1 MRDLPKDMASSSD
14 IYNAQWLEG
23 QIAHSVGSSSFI
35 EQIVARSI
43 NQSQPLQPTLHTIQT
58 PLTNGLPNQ
67 TIPIQ
72 IPITNALLTAPLTI
86 NSESDA
92 SDDEE
97 SQSSSYQ
104 EEIFEFDDLPGKS
117 KQPAGED
124 S

>member
-1 MRDLPKDMASSSD
+1 MRDLPKGMASSSD

-43 NQSQPLQPTLHTIQT
+43 NQSQPLQPTLHAFQT

-67 TIPIQ
+67 TIPTQ

-86 NSESDA
+86 KSESDA
-92 SDDEE
+92 SEE